1 MKENKFT
8 FKSENLVVDYITF
21 KFQDLNN
28 LHQLRIAKYLFQLGF
43 NSYQQSGK
51 LAKPIKEPILVNFKN
66 QFEVCF
72 VGDNPYWGGT
82 LLHFSGFNATR
93 FYFFA
98 KEEKI
103 DWTIFSSAVL
113 SRFDLYF
120 EPNYK
125 TADKAS
131 AREFLQN
138 CQKNIKQTNKNTS
151 LEKNRKGWIL
161 KIGNRKSNHYFR
173 IYETKNS
180 LKFEYE
186 MKGKVLQQYHLLLV
200 ENRIEEFQQKL
211 SSQFLISFGK
221 LLPLHY
227 SYTDWLVLK
236 LRPTR
241 KQTFIQS
248 SFNSDYIK
256 SEIFMDTTSFVM
268 LLQFLT
274 YAQHLDFKIECLGGI
289 SYRQVTFKVR
299 DFLEFQILQLNLLI
313 IINWRK

>member
-1 MKENKFT
+1 M
-8 FKSENLVVDYITF
+8 SV
-21 KFQDLNN
+21 
-28 LHQLRIAKYLFQLGF
+28 
-43 NSYQQSGK
+43 
-51 LAKPIKEPILVNFKN
+51 KEPILVNFKN

-82 LLHFSGFNATR
+82 FLHFSGFNATR

-98 KEEKI
+98 KEEII

-125 TADKAS
+125 TADKTS

-138 CQKNIKQTNKNTS
+138 CQKNIKQTNQNTR
-151 LEKNRKGWIL
+151 LEKNRKGWIF

-200 ENRIEEFQQKL
+200 ENRIEEFNV
-211 SSQFLISFGK
+211 I
-221 LLPLHY
+221 
-227 SYTDWLVLK
+227 
-236 LRPTR
+236 
-241 KQTFIQS
+241 
-248 SFNSDYIK
+248 
-256 SEIFMDTTSFVM
+256 
-268 LLQFLT
+268 
-274 YAQHLDFKIECLGGI
+274 
-289 SYRQVTFKVR
+289 
-299 DFLEFQILQLNLLI
+299 
-313 IINWRK
+313 